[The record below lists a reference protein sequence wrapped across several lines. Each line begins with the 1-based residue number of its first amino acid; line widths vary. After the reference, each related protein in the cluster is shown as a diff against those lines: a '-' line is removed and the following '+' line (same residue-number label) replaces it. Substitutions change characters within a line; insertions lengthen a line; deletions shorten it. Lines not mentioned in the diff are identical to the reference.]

1 MASIESINL
10 QAQDADMTSLSNETG
25 LRVLPHNMEAE
36 QALLGAILEDNR
48 ILEQFADYLRA
59 DHFFVPVH
67 QRIYDAIFKIIDR
80 GQNADAVTLKA
91 YFEKD
96 EDLKDVGGANYI
108 SDLSAAVVSIINAA
122 NYAQI
127 IYDLYIRREL
137 IAVGRDVVNDAFEQ
151 TVDGSAAQC
160 LEVAEKR
167 LYDLAE
173 TGDSSGGFVT
183 MKDAV
188 GVALQIAEKAFKSDG
203 QVTGVTTGLR
213 DMDKR
218 LGGLQPSDLL
228 ILAARPGMG
237 KTSLAV
243 NIAYN
248 AAAAFARSGGT
259 QGGRVGVISLEMS
272 ADQLASRL
280 LSDVS
285 EISYDRLRRGDFNTD
300 EFRKLAEAS
309 AHLAQIPLYIDDTP
323 ALSITAVRTRA
334 RRMKRKH
341 GLEMLVVDY
350 LQLLRGT
357 GSRQSENRVLEI
369 SEITRGLKA
378 IAKELQ
384 IPVIALSQLSRA
396 VESREDKRPQ
406 LSDLRESGS
415 IEQDADVVM
424 FIYRQDYYTSKE
436 EPVKR
441 PDEDEAKY
449 AQRYENWQSA
459 LAECSNIA
467 ELIISKQRHGP
478 TGTVKLFFD
487 GRFTRFRDLDQHH
500 DERL

>member
-1 MASIESINL
+1 MASIESISR
-10 QAQDADMTSLSNETG
+10 QAHDADTQSLSEETG
-25 LRVLPHNMEAE
+25 LRTLPHNMEAE

-48 ILEQFADYLRA
+48 ILEQFSDYLSA
-59 DHFFVPVH
+59 DHFYVPVH
-67 QRIYDAIFKIIDR
+67 QRIYDAVFKIIDR

-96 EDLKDVGGANYI
+96 TDLKEVGGAEYI
-108 SDLSAAVVSIINAA
+108 SDLSAAVVSVINAA
-122 NYAQI
+122 HYAQL
-127 IYDLYIRREL
+127 IYDLFIRREL

-151 TVDGSAAQC
+151 TVDGSAALC
-160 LEVAEKR
+160 LEAAEKR

-188 GVALQIAEKAFKSDG
+188 TVAIEMAEKAFKSDG

-243 NIAYN
+243 NMAFN
-248 AAAAFARSGGT
+248 AANAFAKSGGT
-259 QGGRVGVISLEMS
+259 EGARVGVISLEMS

-280 LSDVS
+280 LSDLA
-285 EISYDRLRRGDFNTD
+285 EISYDRLRRGDFNTE

-309 AHLAQIPLYIDDTP
+309 SRLSQIPLYIDDTP

-384 IPVIALSQLSRA
+384 IPVMALSQLSRA

-441 PDEDEAKY
+441 PEEDDAKY

-459 LAECSNIA
+459 LADCSNIA
-467 ELIISKQRHGP
+467 EVIVSKQRHGP
-478 TGTVKLFFD
+478 TGTIKLFFE
-487 GRFTRFRDLDQHH
+487 GQFTRFRDLDQHH
-500 DERL
+500 TEKL

>member
-1 MASIESINL
+1 MSAVE
-10 QAQDADMTSLSNETG
+10 ALSNNSTPSDDISI
-25 LRVLPHNMEAE
+25 RTLPHNMEAE

-48 ILEQFADYLRA
+48 VVENFSDFLRPEN
-59 DHFFVPVH
+59 FFVPVH
-67 QRIYDAIFKIIDR
+67 ERIYDAILKIIDR

-96 EDLKDVGGANYI
+96 ADLKDVGGSDYI
-108 SDLSAAVVSIINAA
+108 SDLLQSVISVINA
-122 NYAQI
+122 NHYAKI
-127 IYDLYIRREL
+127 IYDLFVRREL
-137 IAVGRDVVNDAFEQ
+137 IAIGRDVVNEAFEQ
-151 TVDGSAAQC
+151 DIDVEAEDC
-160 LEVAEKR
+160 LQLAEKR

-173 TGDSSGGFVT
+173 AGESTGGGFVT
-183 MKDAV
+183 LKDAV
-188 GVALQIAEKAFKSDG
+188 GISIQNAEKAHQNKGD
-203 QVTGVTTGLR
+203 VTGVTTGLR

-248 AAAAFARSGGT
+248 AANAFAMSGGEK
-259 QGGRVGVISLEMS
+259 GGRVGIISLEMS

-280 LSDVS
+280 LCDLA
-285 EISYDRLRRGDFNTD
+285 EMPFDKLRRGDFGAE
-300 EFRKLAEAS
+300 EFRGLAEA
-309 AHLAQIPLYIDDTP
+309 AGRLAQIPLHIDDTP
-323 ALSITAVRTRA
+323 AQSITAVRTRA

-341 GLEMLVVDY
+341 GLEMLIVDY

-357 GSRQSENRVLEI
+357 GSKQSDNRVLEV

-396 VESREDKRPQ
+396 VESRPDKRPQ

-424 FIYRQDYYTSKE
+424 FIYREEYYLQNEKPS
-436 EPVKR
+436 
-441 PDEDEAKY
+441 DDDAEAMAK
-449 AQRYENWQSA
+449 WQEQMDNA
-459 LAECSNIA
+459 YGKAD
-467 ELIISKQRHGP
+467 LIISKQRHGP
-478 TGTVKLFFD
+478 TGTETLFFE
-487 GRFTRFRDLDQHH
+487 GQFTRFRDLDKHH
-500 DERL
+500 SDRL

>member
-1 MASIESINL
+1 MASIESITR
-10 QAQDADMTSLSNETG
+10 QARDADPAAAAEETG
-25 LRVLPHNMEAE
+25 LRILPHNMEAE

-48 ILEQFADYLRA
+48 ILEQFSDYLRA
-59 DHFFVPVH
+59 DHFYVPVH
-67 QRIYDAIFKIIDR
+67 QRIYDAVFKIIDR

-96 EDLKDVGGANYI
+96 ADLKDVGGADYI
-108 SDLSAAVVSIINAA
+108 SDLAGAVISVINATH
-122 NYAQI
+122 YAQV
-127 IYDLYIRREL
+127 IYDLFIRREL
-137 IAVGRDVVNDAFEQ
+137 ITVGRDVVNDAFEQ

-160 LEVAEKR
+160 LETAEKR

-188 GVALQIAEKAFKSDG
+188 TVAIAMAEKAFKSDG

-248 AAAAFARSGGT
+248 AANAYAQSGGT
-259 QGGRVGVISLEMS
+259 EGARVGVISLEMS

-280 LSDVS
+280 LSDLS
-285 EISYDRLRRGDFNTD
+285 EISYDRLRRGDFNTE

-309 AHLAQIPLYIDDTP
+309 ARLSQIPLYIDDTP

-384 IPVIALSQLSRA
+384 IPVMALSQLSRA
-396 VESREDKRPQ
+396 VESRDDKRPQ

-424 FIYRQDYYTSKE
+424 FIYRQDYYISKD

-441 PDEDEAKY
+441 PDEDESKY
-449 AQRYENWQSA
+449 VQRYENWRSA
-459 LAECSNIA
+459 LAECSNLA
-467 ELIISKQRHGP
+467 EILISKQRHGP

-487 GRFTRFRDLDQHH
+487 GKFTRFRDLDPHH
-500 DERL
+500 SDRL

>member
-1 MASIESINL
+1 MASIQTIDQ
-10 QAQDADMTSLSNETG
+10 QADQSSDDIG
-25 LRVLPHNMEAE
+25 VRVSPHNMEAE

-48 ILEQFADYLRA
+48 VLEEVSDFLRA
-59 DHFFVPVH
+59 NHFYVPVH
-67 QRIYDAIFKIIDR
+67 QRLYDAILKLIDR
-80 GQNADAVTLKA
+80 GQNADAVTIKA

-96 EDLKDVGGANYI
+96 EDLRDVGGADYI
-108 SDLSAAVVSIINAA
+108 GDLAASTISIINAK

-127 IYDLYIRREL
+127 VHDCFIRREL
-137 IAVGRDVVNDAFEQ
+137 ISVGRDVVNNAFEQ
-151 TVDGSAAQC
+151 DIDGSATDC

-173 TGDSSGGFVT
+173 TGDNSGGFVT
-183 MKDAV
+183 LKEAI
-188 GVALQIAEKAFKSDG
+188 GISIQHAEKAFKTEG
-203 QVTGVTTGLR
+203 HVTGITTGLR

-248 AAAAFARSGGT
+248 AAAAFARSGGEE
-259 QGGRVGVISLEMS
+259 GGRVGVISLEMA
-272 ADQLASRL
+272 ADQLATRL
-280 LSDVS
+280 LCDLS
-285 EISYDRLRRGDFNTD
+285 EVPFDRLRRGDFSAE
-300 EFRKLAEAS
+300 EFRNMADAAAK
-309 AHLAQIPLYIDDTP
+309 LAQIPLHIDDTP
-323 ALSITAVRTRA
+323 AQSITAVRTRA

-341 GLEMLVVDY
+341 GLEMLIVDY
-350 LQLLRGT
+350 LQLLTGT
-357 GSRQSENRVLEI
+357 GSKQSENRVLEV

-384 IPVIALSQLSRA
+384 IPVIALSQLSRG

-424 FIYRQDYYTSKE
+424 FIYRQDYYTAKE

-441 PDEDEAKY
+441 AEEDDAKY
-449 AQRYENWQSA
+449 QQRYENWQSA
-459 LAECSNIA
+459 LAECSNIS
-467 ELIISKQRHGP
+467 EVIISKQRHGP

-487 GRFTRFRDLDQHH
+487 GQFTRFRDLDPHH

>member
-1 MASIESINL
+1 MASVKVIDNQI
-10 QAQDADMTSLSNETG
+10 QGLSDEAGAT
-25 LRVLPHNMEAE
+25 LRTPPHNMEAE

-48 ILEQFADYLRA
+48 ILEEFADYLKPN
-59 DHFFVPVH
+59 HFYAPVH
-67 QRIYDAIFKIIDR
+67 QRLYEAIHKLIDR
-80 GQNADAVTLKA
+80 GQNADALTTKA

-96 EDLKDVGGANYI
+96 EDLKDVGGADYI
-108 SDLSAAVVSIINAA
+108 SDLAHSVVSIINAK

-127 IYDLYIRREL
+127 IYDYYIRREL
-137 IAVGRDVVNDAFEQ
+137 IAVGRDVVNEAFEQ
-151 TVDGSAAQC
+151 DIDGSAEDC
-160 LEVAEKR
+160 LQMAEKR

-173 TGDSSGGFVT
+173 TGDNSGGFIT

-188 GVALQIAEKAFKSDG
+188 GISIQMAEKAFKTDG
-203 QVTGVTTGLR
+203 NITGVTTGLT

-237 KTSLAV
+237 KTALAV
-243 NIAYN
+243 NIAHN
-248 AAAAFARSGGT
+248 AARAYAKSGGT
-259 QGGRVGVISLEMS
+259 EGGRVGVISLEMS
-272 ADQLASRL
+272 SDQLASRL
-280 LSDVS
+280 LCDLA
-285 EISYDRLRRGDFNTD
+285 EMPFDRLRRGDFNTE
-300 EFRKLAEAS
+300 EFRGLAEA
-309 AHLAQIPLYIDDTP
+309 ANRLAQIPLYIDDTP
-323 ALSITAVRTRA
+323 AQTITAVRTRA

-341 GLEMLVVDY
+341 GLDLLIVDY

-357 GSRQSENRVLEI
+357 GSKQSENRVNEV

-384 IPVIALSQLSRA
+384 IPVVALSQLSRG

-424 FIYRQDYYTSKE
+424 FIYRQDYYTAKE

-441 PDEDEAKY
+441 TDENEAKY
-449 AQRYENWQSA
+449 AERYENWQSA
-459 LAECSNIA
+459 LADCSNIA
-467 ELIISKQRHGP
+467 EVIVSKQRHGP
-478 TGTVKLFFD
+478 TGTVKLRFE
-487 GRFTRFRDLDQHH
+487 GQFTRFTDLDQYH

>member
-1 MASIESINL
+1 MASVESIN
-10 QAQDADMTSLSNETG
+10 QHLSGAAEDDTL
-25 LRVLPHNMEAE
+25 LRTPPHNIEAE
-36 QALLGAILEDNR
+36 QALLGAILENNQV
-48 ILEQFADYLRA
+48 LEDVSDFLRA
-59 DHFFVPVH
+59 NHFYVPVH
-67 QRIYDAIFKIIDR
+67 SRIYEAILKLVDR

-91 YFEKD
+91 YFQKD
-96 EDLKDVGGANYI
+96 DDLQDVGGADYI
-108 SDLSAAVVSIINAA
+108 ADLANAVVSIVNAK
-122 NYAQI
+122 NYAQMI
-127 IYDLYIRREL
+127 HDLFIRREL
-137 IAVGRDVVNDAFEQ
+137 IAVGRDVVNEAYEQ
-151 TVDGSAAQC
+151 DIDSSADDC
-160 LEVAEKR
+160 LQMAEKR

-173 TGDSSGGFVT
+173 TGDNSGGFVT

-188 GVALQIAEKAFKSDG
+188 GISIQLAEKAFKTDG
-203 QVTGVTTGLR
+203 NVTGVTTGLT

-243 NIAYN
+243 NMAYN
-248 AAAAFARSGGT
+248 AAAAFAKSGGAE
-259 QGGRVGVISLEMS
+259 GGRVGVISLEMS

-280 LSDVS
+280 LCDLA
-285 EISYDRLRRGDFNTD
+285 EMPFDRLRRGDFNAE
-300 EFRKLAEAS
+300 EFRGLAEA
-309 AHLAQIPLYIDDTP
+309 ANRLAQIPLYIDDTP
-323 ALSITAVRTRA
+323 AQTITAVRTRA

-341 GLEMLVVDY
+341 GLELLIVDY

-357 GSRQSENRVLEI
+357 GSKQSENRVLEV

-378 IAKELQ
+378 IAKELA
-384 IPVIALSQLSRA
+384 IPVIALSQLSRG

-424 FIYRQDYYTSKE
+424 FIYRQDYYTAKE

-441 PDEDEAKY
+441 ADENDAKY
-449 AQRYENWQSA
+449 AERYENWQSA
-459 LAECSNIA
+459 LSDCANIA
-467 ELIISKQRHGP
+467 EVIISKQRHGP

-487 GRFTRFRDLDQHH
+487 GQFTRFRDLDQHH

>member
-1 MASIESINL
+1 M
-10 QAQDADMTSLSNETG
+10 
-25 LRVLPHNMEAE
+25 RVLPHNMEAE
-36 QALLGAILEDNR
+36 QALLGAVLQDNRVLED
-48 ILEQFADYLRA
+48 FADYLRPN
-59 DHFFVPVH
+59 HFYVPVH
-67 QRIYDAIFKIIDR
+67 QRIYDAVNKLIER
-80 GQNADAVTLKA
+80 GQNADAVTVKA

-96 EDLKDVGGANYI
+96 DDLKDVGGAEYI
-108 SDLSAAVVSIINAA
+108 ADLTTAVVSVINAK

-127 IYDLYIRREL
+127 VYDLFIRREL
-137 IAVGRDVVNDAFEQ
+137 IAVGRDVVNEAFEQ
-151 TVDGSAAQC
+151 DIDGTAEDC
-160 LEVAEKR
+160 LQMAEKR

-173 TGDSSGGFVT
+173 KGDNSGGFVT

-188 GVALQIAEKAFKSDG
+188 GISIQMAEKAFKTDG
-203 QVTGVTTGLR
+203 HVTGVTTGLR
-213 DMDKR
+213 DLDKR

-259 QGGRVGVISLEMS
+259 EGGRVGVISLEMS

-280 LSDVS
+280 LCDLA
-285 EISYDRLRRGDFNTD
+285 EMPFDKLRRGDFNAE
-300 EFRKLAEAS
+300 EFRGLAEA
-309 AHLAQIPLYIDDTP
+309 AGRLAQIPLYIDDTP
-323 ALSITAVRTRA
+323 AQTITAVRTRA

-341 GLEMLVVDY
+341 GLEMLIVDY

-357 GSRQSENRVLEI
+357 GSKQSENRVLEV

-384 IPVIALSQLSRA
+384 IPVVALSQLSRG

-424 FIYRQDYYTSKE
+424 FIYRQDYYTAKE

-441 PDEDEAKY
+441 ADENDAKY
-449 AQRYENWQSA
+449 AERYENWQNA

-467 ELIISKQRHGP
+467 EVIISKQRHGP
-478 TGTVKLFFD
+478 TGTVKLFFE
-487 GRFTRFRDLDQHH
+487 GKFTRFRDLDQHH

>member
-1 MASIESINL
+1 MANIKVIDT
-10 QAQDADMTSLSNETG
+10 QIQGLSSDDDTV
-25 LRVLPHNMEAE
+25 RTPPHNIEAE
-36 QALLGAILEDNR
+36 QALLGAILEDSR
-48 ILEQFADYLRA
+48 VLEDISDFLKPA
-59 DHFFVPVH
+59 HFYVPVH
-67 QRIYDAIFKIIDR
+67 QRIYDATLKLVDR
-80 GQNADAVTLKA
+80 GQNADAVTVKA

-96 EDLKDVGGANYI
+96 EDLKDVGGADYVG
-108 SDLSAAVVSIINAA
+108 DLSRAVISIINAK
-122 NYAQI
+122 NYARI
-127 IYDLYIRREL
+127 IHDCFMRREL

-151 TVDGSAAQC
+151 DIDGSAEDC
-160 LEVAEKR
+160 LEMAEKR

-173 TGDSSGGFVT
+173 TGDNSGGFIT

-188 GVALQIAEKAFKSDG
+188 GVSIQMAEKAFKTDG
-203 QVTGVTTGLR
+203 NVTGVTTGLT
-213 DMDKR
+213 DLDKR
-218 LGGLQPSDLL
+218 LGGLQQSDLL

-248 AAAAFARSGGT
+248 AANAFAKSGGAE
-259 QGGRVGVISLEMS
+259 GGRVGVISLEMS

-280 LSDVS
+280 LCDLA
-285 EISYDRLRRGDFNTD
+285 EMPFDRLRRGDFNTE
-300 EFRKLAEAS
+300 EFRGLAEA
-309 AHLAQIPLYIDDTP
+309 AGRLAQIPLYIDDTP
-323 ALSITAVRTRA
+323 AQTITAVRTRA

-341 GLEMLVVDY
+341 GLELLIVDY

-357 GSRQSENRVLEI
+357 GSKQSENRVLEV

-384 IPVIALSQLSRA
+384 IPVIALSQLSRG

-441 PDEDEAKY
+441 ADENDAKY
-449 AQRYENWQSA
+449 AERYEMWQSA
-459 LAECSNIA
+459 LADCSNIA
-467 ELIISKQRHGP
+467 EVIISKQRHGP
-478 TGTVKLFFD
+478 TGTVKLFFE
-487 GRFTRFRDLDQHH
+487 GKFTRFRDLDQHH